1 MANVNGSRKKPTRKK
16 STRKAPAKEPVAK
29 KTAAPKPTE
38 KPPSKMDIC
47 RQIMREMARAANVPR
62 KDIVELFMKSAGLS
76 KVASNTYYQL
86 IKGEQGTK

>member
-1 MANVNGSRKKPTRKK
+1 MAKANGSRKKPAQKK
-16 STRKAPAKEPVAK
+16 STRKVPSKERVIE

-47 RQIMREMARAANVPR
+47 RQIMREMAGAANVPR

-86 IKGEQGTK
+86 IKGEQGNK

>member
-1 MANVNGSRKKPTRKK
+1 MANANGSRKKPAQKK
-16 STRKAPAKEPVAK
+16 STKKVPAKGPVTK
-29 KTAAPKPTE
+29 KIAAPKRTE

-47 RQIMREMARAANVPR
+47 RQIMREMAGAANVQR

>member
-1 MANVNGSRKKPTRKK
+1 MANANGSRKKPARRK
-16 STRKAPAKEPVAK
+16 STGKAPARRPVAK
-29 KTAAPKPTE
+29 KTAASKPTE
-38 KPPSKMDIC
+38 KPRSKMDIC
-47 RQIMREMARAANVPR
+47 RQIMREMAGAANVQR